1 MKEKSLPEELELII
15 LDLWALRIAQFGDR
29 IASDSLADSQSQSQ
43 VFSTLETDES
53 ETDDARGTFRIPKG
67 RDKKL
72 GGVPNLLDCLA
83 LCYLGI
89 LTLRLPITPGD
100 IYHWVTEGKLA
111 YRGAIKLLPLSMRDR
126 LPPSYHATLNPNAL
140 LKYKRFYAVVTD
152 LQISFTNDCKIVWAP
167 LNYRLLLFRY
177 LKKLALPLEVYDIT
191 VRLSKLLGYSF
202 MLHPVEKKRLGIRH
216 LPEAQL
222 AGCLVVSLK
231 LLYPF
236 DGEHRHPRSAAE
248 PTAAVIDWKQWH
260 RQLQSSRE
268 EQKGAEQQITIEE
281 LTKLEEKDVFNMVPD
296 RLDQYFDFYADT
308 FLDEA
313 EIQRTMEADDFR
325 NAVYG
330 MFPIESASAASAN
343 QDSNGQRR
351 EDDTAMVRAVH
362 SSMQARAAVDD
373 EHAGTDIL
381 RPGQSYRV
389 YKKEKDMPD
398 HAKAFYEE
406 VAKLAG
412 MSMDMLMMAVFF
424 TETRMEKW
432 RREQKDS
439 SM

>member
-1 MKEKSLPEELELII
+1 M
-15 LDLWALRIAQFGDR
+15 
-29 IASDSLADSQSQSQ
+29 
-43 VFSTLETDES
+43 
-53 ETDDARGTFRIPKG
+53 
-67 RDKKL
+67 
-72 GGVPNLLDCLA
+72 
-83 LCYLGI
+83 
-89 LTLRLPITPGD
+89 
-100 IYHWVTEGKLA
+100 
-111 YRGAIKLLPLSMRDR
+111 
-126 LPPSYHATLNPNAL
+126 
-140 LKYKRFYAVVTD
+140 
-152 LQISFTNDCKIVWAP
+152 
-167 LNYRLLLFRY
+167 
-177 LKKLALPLEVYDIT
+177 
-191 VRLSKLLGYSF
+191 
-202 MLHPVEKKRLGIRH
+202 
-216 LPEAQL
+216 
-222 AGCLVVSLK
+222 
-231 LLYPF
+231 
-236 DGEHRHPRSAAE
+236 
-248 PTAAVIDWKQWH
+248 IDWKQWH

-373 EHAGTDIL
+373 EHAGTHIL